1 MAGGLSSKKV
11 RSASSVENSAIVIKT
26 AVFSIVGDVFSKRVR
41 RTSSFEDSAS
51 VIKAAGES
59 SKTDPTQFIEQQ
71 QRLLDQI
78 KSSKASDHND
88 EDVVMRND
96 ERTDSA
102 TKFNFDDRH
111 FRSTPPNSDPIT
123 KQHSLSSA
131 LPGFH
136 DYEVIDK
143 KDYENAIRKKRG
155 SRHGML

>member
-1 MAGGLSSKKV
+1 MVGGASSK
-11 RSASSVENSAIVIKT
+11 RA
-26 AVFSIVGDVFSKRVR
+26 R

-71 QRLLDQI
+71 QQLLDQI
-78 KSSKASDHND
+78 KISKASDHND
-88 EDVVMRND
+88 EDVVMRDD

-102 TKFNFDDRH
+102 TKLSFDEKH

-123 KQHSLSSA
+123 TQPGLSSA
-131 LPGFH
+131 LPGYH

-143 KDYENAIRKKRG
+143 KDYENAKREQRH
-155 SRHGML
+155 SRDGML